1 MLQVLSETQVLIK
14 RASEQW
20 LKAEVAKWQRS
31 NSFEATD
38 FKQ

>member
-1 MLQVLSETQVLIK
+1 MSETVVLIK
-14 RASEQW
+14 RARENW
-20 LKAEVAKWQRS
+20 LQSEVARWQRS